1 MRPTI
6 PGDAPAL
13 SSGSASMERTAELLL
28 ELARDL
34 EHIAS
39 AQESVGDAADAI
51 RTRTDEAAGSL
62 RDVEPRYSATSSAV
76 KEFAVRLVD
85 VQGRHARAI
94 SDADDA
100 LTQVRYYRHEIGEID
115 ARRLRMMMTIP
126 DPDEEADLARRRT
139 WLSSEL
145 AHAQSLL
152 SDAESRALAAE
163 HDWEVAAQVAADRI
177 NPALE
182 ALNDSFL
189 DKVGAALEDIGAFL
203 AAVGEWIVKILDT
216 VITTVLLLVMVV
228 VAIVVILSVV
238 FSIALVYFLFL
249 LATGTSLDEIVEILV
264 GVALAVVPLLTTA
277 VAALMLRELLTPTPT
292 PVPLQPTGGR
302 LVKRGDQ
309 NRYEYLFE
317 RNGKLDEMGGKDET
331 VVEVV
336 QVMNPDGTPALDENG
351 NPIWRVTLPSTQ
363 DWQIPPLTPGL
374 GDHGGVN
381 DLGSNLALILTPDQ
395 QAAYERAV
403 LVAMREA
410 GIGPDDSVMLVGW
423 SQGGILAGAIA
434 SNPDS
439 GFTVRAIAVAG
450 APIDHMAIPD
460 SVSILALQ
468 HDGDHVPRLDGTP
481 PRQGPNWATVNVP
494 ANSTDYP
501 HDADLYA
508 ETAGKVTS
516 SPTPAVK
523 NVIDQ
528 QNMFFSDTEIAYDYS
543 ISETETALG

>member
-1 MRPTI
+1 MRQTI
-6 PGDAPAL
+6 PGDAAVL
-13 SSGSASMERTAELLL
+13 ASGSSSMERTAQLILD
-28 ELARDL
+28 LARDL
-34 EHIAS
+34 DRIAS
-39 AQESVGDAADAI
+39 EHESVGEAADAI

-62 RDVEPRYSATSSAV
+62 RTVEPRYTATSAAV
-76 KEFAVRLVD
+76 SEFAVRLVD
-85 VQGRHARAI
+85 VQSRHRTAI

-100 LTQVRYYRHEIGEID
+100 LAQVRYYRHEISEID
-115 ARRLRMMMTIP
+115 ARRLRMMVTLP

-163 HDWEVAAQVAADRI
+163 HDWEVAAQLAADRI

-189 DKVGAALEDIGAFL
+189 DKVGAALEDIGGFL

-216 VITTVLLLVMVV
+216 IITTVLLLVMVV

-238 FSIALVYFLFL
+238 LSIALVYFIYL

-264 GVALAVVPLLTTA
+264 GVALAVVPQLTTA
-277 VAALMLRELLTPTPT
+277 VAALMLREMLTPTPT
-292 PVPLQPTGGR
+292 PVAMQPTGGR
-302 LVKRGDQ
+302 LVDRGTQ
-309 NRYEYLFE
+309 NRYQYLFE
-317 RNGKLDEMGGKDET
+317 RNGKLDAMGKQDET

-403 LVAMREA
+403 LLAMTEA
-410 GIGPDDSVMLVGW
+410 GIGPHDPVMLVGW

-434 SNPDS
+434 SDPNS
-439 GFTVRAIAVAG
+439 GFNVRAIAVAG
-450 APIDHMAIPD
+450 APIDHMPIPE
-460 SVSILALQ
+460 SVAVLAFQ

-481 PRQGPNWATVNVP
+481 SHQGTNWATVNT
-494 ANSTDYP
+494 AASSTKYP

-508 ETAGKVTS
+508 ATAARVTGA
-516 SPTPAVK
+516 PTAQVEDVMAK
-523 NVIDQ
+523 
-528 QNMFFSDTEIAYDYS
+528 QNMFFSETELAYDYS